1 MKTIDRY
8 RKAHLAVAEA
18 IDAWRIFPRALVA
31 GYAWVFWTVISWYM
45 NLEPFIPEDVKH
57 LTLTA
62 DDAVKLMVQ
71 VPTTQHAVLISA
83 VVGVAGLVIG
93 IYTNTGRKWGEGI
106 KKWEEPEDKKEDKKE
121 E

>member
-1 MKTIDRY
+1 MKV
-8 RKAHLAVAEA
+8 K
-18 IDAWRIFPRALVA
+18 
-31 GYAWVFWTVISWYM
+31 VFTDVTT
-45 NLEPFIPEDVKH
+45 FIPEDVKH
-57 LTLTA
+57 LVLTA

-106 KKWEEPEDKKEDKKE
+106 KKWEDPEDKKDDKKE